1 MYACM
6 LPLFR
11 KIPTDN
17 NAFIYRQ
24 YAVLKLNVLNLI
36 RFFFQRKGEDRLF
49 TTSMAVNTLIN
60 VWTYRAN
67 DGLVFLNGNIN
78 FIKGIKK

>member
-1 MYACM
+1 M

-24 YAVLKLNVLNLI
+24 YAVLKLNVLNHEQI
-36 RFFFQRKGEDRLF
+36 FFLEKRRGPTVYNVDGRKYSNKCVDLSRKWRP
-49 TTSMAVNTLIN
+49 SVPK
-60 VWTYRAN
+60 W
-67 DGLVFLNGNIN
+67 
-78 FIKGIKK
+78 

>member
-1 MYACM
+1 M

-24 YAVLKLNVLNLI
+24 YAFKPDQIFFSEKRRGPTVYNVDG
-36 RFFFQRKGEDRLF
+36 RKYSNKCVDLSRKWRP
-49 TTSMAVNTLIN
+49 SVPK
-60 VWTYRAN
+60 W
-67 DGLVFLNGNIN
+67 
-78 FIKGIKK
+78 